1 MRALLIAAA
10 LLAVGCREGNT
21 LDNSGNSPISSTDVD
36 MSKSGSH
43 ASPDLAEPPADMV
56 AGETCG
62 TILAC
67 GISCLSGAASADG
80 GAGGGLG
87 GLGGLAGCTSCL
99 QGAPADATSQAEAII
114 SCAVQNCLSDITGG
128 GGIAG
133 IFGCLTTSCSTQLGQ
148 CQGLGAGLGF

>member
-1 MRALLIAAA
+1 MRALLVAVA

-21 LDNSGNSPISSTDVD
+21 LENSGSGSISSTDVD
-36 MSKSGSH
+36 MAKGGSH
-43 ASPDLAEPPADMV
+43 ASPDLAEAPADMV
-56 AGETCG
+56 AVETCG

-67 GISCLSGAASADG
+67 GISCLSSAAGGDAGA
-80 GAGGGLG
+80 GGLG

-99 QGAPADATSQAEAII
+99 QGAPPDATSEAEAII